1 MATSMKNFL
10 LLVAL
15 VLASTSTAA
24 ARTSFDV
31 AQDGPE
37 PSRRA
42 LDIYFID
49 VEGGQS
55 TLIVTAAGES
65 LLIDTGYPGR
75 DGRDPDRIQA
85 AMRDAHVQRIDYLL
99 ITHMHED
106 HNGGA
111 AELARR
117 VPIGAFVDYGAPVE
131 TSADVVAAFAAYS
144 AVRDGKGS
152 DGPPHI
158 LAKPGDRLRLA
169 GIDVRVLS
177 ADGQTVTTPLDGAGQ
192 PNAAC
197 AAYEQRPFASRE
209 NPRSVGID
217 LRYGKFTFL
226 DLGDL
231 VGPTLLNLVCPNNLI
246 GPIDAYL
253 VTHHGNADTNAEPVL
268 SALHSRVA
276 IVNNG
281 AYKGGSPPTWTSLRQ
296 HTEIE
301 GVWQLHKSLIDGSEN
316 FPDAFIANLEFGAGD
331 RGAWIKLSAN
341 DDGGFSITNQRT
353 GWTQRYD
360 KR

>member
-1 MATSMKNFL
+1 MATSMKNLL

-15 VLASTSTAA
+15 VLAIASTAT
-24 ARTSFDV
+24 ART
-31 AQDGPE
+31 
-37 PSRRA
+37 

-65 LLIDTGYPGR
+65 LLIDTGYPDR

-85 AMRDAHVQRIDYLL
+85 AMRDAHVRRIDYLL

-117 VPIGAFVDYGAPVE
+117 VPIGSFIDYGAPVE

-144 AVRDGKGS
+144 AARDGKGS
-152 DGPPHI
+152 DGPPH
-158 LAKPGDRLRLA
+158 LVAKPGDRLRLA
-169 GIDVRVLS
+169 GVDVRVMS
-177 ADGQTVTTPLDGAGQ
+177 ADGQTITTPLDGAGQ
-192 PNAAC
+192 ANAAC
-197 AAYEQRPFASRE
+197 AGYEQRPFASRE
-209 NPRSVGID
+209 NPRSVGIH

-231 VGPTLLNLVCPNNLI
+231 VGPSLLSLVCPSNLI

-253 VTHHGNADTNAEPVL
+253 VTHHGNADTNVEPVL
-268 SALHSRVA
+268 SALRSRVA

-281 AYKGGSPPTWTSLRQ
+281 AYKGGSPATWTGLRQ

-316 FPDAFIANLEFGAGD
+316 FPDTFIANLDFGARDQGS
-331 RGAWIKLSAN
+331 WIKLSAN
-341 DDGGFSITNQRT
+341 DDGSFSITNGRT
-353 GWTQRYD
+353 GWTRRYD
-360 KR
+360 AR

>member
-1 MATSMKNFL
+1 MATTMKNF

-24 ARTSFDV
+24 ART
-31 AQDGPE
+31 
-37 PSRRA
+37 

-65 LLIDTGYPGR
+65 LLVDTGYPGR

-85 AMRDAHVQRIDYLL
+85 AMRDAHVQHIDYLL

-117 VPIGAFVDYGAPVE
+117 VPIGAFIDYGAPVE
-131 TSADVVAAFAAYS
+131 TSADVVAAFTAYS
-144 AVRDGKGS
+144 AVRDGNGS
-152 DGPPHI
+152 NGAQHI
-158 LAKPGDRLRLA
+158 VPKPGDRLRLA
-169 GIDVRVLS
+169 GVDVRVMS
-177 ADGQTVTTPLDGAGQ
+177 VDGQTVSTPLEGAGQ
-192 PNAAC
+192 ANPAC
-197 AAYEQRPFASRE
+197 AGYEQRPFASRE
-209 NPRSVGID
+209 NPRSIGVH

-231 VGPTLLNLVCPNNLI
+231 VGPNLLSLVCPANLI

-253 VTHHGNADTNAEPVL
+253 VTHHGNADTNVEPVL
-268 SALHSRVA
+268 SAIRPRVA

-281 AYKGGSPPTWTSLRQ
+281 AYKGGSPPTWTSLR
-296 HTEIE
+296 HHAEIE

-316 FPDAFIANLEFGAGD
+316 FPDTFIANLEFGELDKGT
-331 RGAWIKLSAN
+331 WIKLSAN
-341 DDGGFSITNQRT
+341 DDGSFAITNGRT
-353 GWTQRYD
+353 GWTRRYD
-360 KR
+360 AR

>member
-1 MATSMKNFL
+1 MATLMRNFL
-10 LLVAL
+10 APVAL
-15 VLASTSTAA
+15 VLVFACTSAAA
-24 ARTSFDV
+24 ART
-31 AQDGPE
+31 
-37 PSRRA
+37 

-85 AMRDAHVQRIDYLL
+85 AMRDAHLQSIDYLL

-117 VPIGAFVDYGAPVE
+117 VPIGAFIDYGEPVE
-131 TSADVVAAFAAYS
+131 TSADVVAAFAADS
-144 AVRDGKGS
+144 AARSGS
-152 DGPPHI
+152 GQNSPPHI
-158 LAKPGDRLRLA
+158 VPKPGDRLRLN
-169 GIDVRVLS
+169 GVDVRVMS
-177 ADGQTVTTPLDGAGQ
+177 ADGQTVTTALDGAGE

-197 AAYEQRPFASRE
+197 AGYEQRPFASRE
-209 NPRSVGID
+209 NPRSIGIH
-217 LRYGKFTFL
+217 LRYGRFTFL

-231 VGPTLLNLVCPNNLI
+231 VGPNLLSLVCPNNLI

-253 VTHHGNADTNAEPVL
+253 VTHHGNADTNVEPVL
-268 SALHSRVA
+268 GALRARVA

-281 AYKGGSPPTWTSLRQ
+281 AYKGGSPSTWTSLRQ
-296 HTEIE
+296 HREIE
-301 GVWQLHKSLIDGSEN
+301 GVWQLHKSLIDGSDN
-316 FPDAFIANLEFGAGD
+316 FPDTFIANLDFGAGD

-341 DDGGFSITNQRT
+341 DDGSFAVTNGRT
-353 GWTQRYD
+353 GWTQRYET
-360 KR
+360 R

>member
-1 MATSMKNFL
+1 MATLMRNLFASA
-10 LLVAL
+10 AL
-15 VLASTSTAA
+15 VLAFASTSAA
-24 ARTSFDV
+24 AGRT
-31 AQDGPE
+31 
-37 PSRRA
+37 

-65 LLIDTGYPGR
+65 LLIDTGYPAR
-75 DGRDPDRIQA
+75 EGRDPDRIQA
-85 AMRDAHVQRIDYLL
+85 AMRDAHLQRIDYLL

-117 VPIGAFVDYGAPVE
+117 VPIGAFVDYGEPVE

-144 AVRDGKGS
+144 AARDGDGKN
-152 DGPPHI
+152 GPPHI
-158 LAKPGDRLRLA
+158 VPKPGDRLRLF
-169 GIDVRVLS
+169 GVDVRVLS
-177 ADGQTVTTPLDGAGQ
+177 TDGQMVTTPLDGAGE

-197 AAYEQRPFASRE
+197 AGYEQRPFASRE
-209 NPRSVGID
+209 NPRSIGIR
-217 LRYGKFTFL
+217 LRYGRFTFL

-231 VGPTLLNLVCPNNLI
+231 VGPNLLSLVCPNNLI

-253 VTHHGNADTNAEPVL
+253 VTHHGNGDTNVEPVL
-268 SALHSRVA
+268 AALRPRVA

-296 HTEIE
+296 HKEIE
-301 GVWQLHKSLIDGSEN
+301 GVWQLHKSLIDGSDN
-316 FPDAFIANLEFGAGD
+316 FPDTFIANLDFGQRD
-331 RGAWIKLSAN
+331 QGAWIKLSAN
-341 DDGGFSITNQRT
+341 DDGSFAVTNGRT
-353 GWTQRYD
+353 GWTRRYD
-360 KR
+360 TR